1 MLLLSELPPNVI
13 IEIELQMAQKI
24 TNKGKKKR
32 GRRIERKRVLWRSK
46 LKSKGETQGEG
57 KEGQL
62 PKYLQLKRRK
72 GNGAKPNKFEGMLW
86 YMA

>member
-24 TNKGKKKR
+24 TNKSKKKR

-46 LKSKGETQGEG
+46 LKSKGVIEVDRERESFQ
-57 KEGQL
+57 
-62 PKYLQLKRRK
+62 
-72 GNGAKPNKFEGMLW
+72 NICN
-86 YMA
+86 